1 MRKATVKRKTRE
13 TQIEV
18 TVNLDGSGVLTGKTD
33 CGFLNHMLELFTKH
47 GRFDIAITATGDS
60 EVDFHHTTE
69 DLGITLGKA
78 FMQALGDKRGIRRYG
93 SFVLPMDLTLV
104 VAAVDL
110 SGRTALNY
118 DLKIP
123 AEKVGDF
130 DTELGREFWAGFSRE
145 CSGAYH
151 FVQLSGDDSHHILE
165 ASFKGMARA
174 LKAAV
179 EIDGAYADEIP
190 STKGVL

>member
-1 MRKATVKRKTRE
+1 MRKASIKRVTKE
-13 TQIEV
+13 TAIEIDL
-18 TVNLDGSGVLTGKTD
+18 NIDGKGEFNGKTD
-33 CGFLNHMLELFTKH
+33 CGFLNHMLELFAKH
-47 GRFDIAITATGDS
+47 GRFDITVKATGDS

-69 DLGITLGKA
+69 DTGITLGQA
-78 FMQALGDKRGIRRYG
+78 FKKALGDKRGILRYG
-93 SFVLPMDLTLV
+93 YFALPMDLTLV
-104 VAAVDL
+104 VTAVDL

-130 DTELGREFWAGFSRE
+130 DTELAREFWAGFARE

-151 FVQLSGDDSHHILE
+151 FVQLAGDDSHHILE

-174 LKAAV
+174 LKTAV
-179 EIDGAYADEIP
+179 AIDENYRDEIP

>member
-1 MRKATVKRKTRE
+1 MRIAYVKRETRE
-13 TQIEV
+13 TQIEL
-18 TVNLDGSGVLTGKTD
+18 TLNLDGSGKLEGKTD

-47 GRFDIAITATGDS
+47 GRFDVTLAAKGDA

-69 DLGITLGKA
+69 DLGITLGRA
-78 FMQALGDKRGIRRYG
+78 FSQALGDKRGIKRYG

-104 VAAVDL
+104 VTAVDL

-130 DTELGREFWAGFSRE
+130 DTELAREFWAGFSRE
-145 CSGAYH
+145 CNGAYH
-151 FVQLSGDDSHHILE
+151 FVQLAGDDSHHIIE

-179 EIDGAYADEIP
+179 EIDDEYRDEIP